1 MAQRRTRTS
10 LAREIYYILCL
21 VMFIVS
27 ALFAFWGPGGWRELK
42 KAQMEMQV
50 LRARVDS
57 LDRQNK
63 ERLIQIHD
71 LKSREDKIEE
81 IARRDGFAQAGE
93 IIQQV
98 PSDLPTQDSSRP
110 PSKP

>member
-1 MAQRRTRTS
+1 
-10 LAREIYYILCL
+10 
-21 VMFIVS
+21 MFIVS

-42 KAQMEMQV
+42 KAQIEVQV

-57 LDRQNK
+57 LDHQNK
-63 ERLIQIHD
+63 ERLIRIQD
-71 LKSREDKIEE
+71 LKSRKDKIEE
-81 IARRDGFAQAGE
+81 IARGEGFAQDGE

-98 PSDLPTQDSSRP
+98 PSDLPKQDSSRP